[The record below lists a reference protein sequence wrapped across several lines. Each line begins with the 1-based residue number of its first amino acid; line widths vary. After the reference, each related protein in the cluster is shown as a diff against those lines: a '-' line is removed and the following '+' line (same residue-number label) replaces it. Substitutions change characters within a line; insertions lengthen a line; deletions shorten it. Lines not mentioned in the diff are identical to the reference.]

1 MRFDWYQASIEAKN
15 QDVIRELS
23 KLGHEVVNVP
33 PRHHY
38 TEGYQVLHKARGAVA
53 TVWLGGRGVNPHAFA
68 SSDDTDAF
76 VDLVRSCWPDRH
88 LVTRLDAAED
98 FNEAGSY
105 DRLRPVTRRI
115 AKRHRLKFP
124 KFEDDL
130 NPRAGRTQYVGGT
143 SSDYRVRLYEKG
155 WEQVAKIHAGLK
167 GKIQIE
173 SIDSITNKSTGET
186 LRPEDWTRIELQV
199 RPRQEEGRR
208 VAAVATPEQVWGFST
223 WTHELALEAMALDL
237 ERIFIRTK
245 RISKDDAALAWMCR
259 QYGSMLLRL
268 RDDLGDFSAVGKQ
281 IEYVIH
287 EQASNRDR

>member
-1 MRFDWYQASIEAKN
+1 MRFDWYQTTIQDKN
-15 QDVIRELS
+15 RVVVDQLS
-23 KLGHEVVNVP
+23 KLGHELLRVP

-38 TEGYQVLHKARGAVA
+38 TDAYQVLHKDRGAVA
-53 TVWLGGRGVNPHAFA
+53 TVWLGGKGVYPHAFA

-76 VDLVRSCWPDRH
+76 VDLVRGTWPDRH
-88 LVTRLDAAED
+88 LVTRLDAAQD
-98 FNEAGSY
+98 FNEARAY

-124 KFEDDL
+124 KYVDDL
-130 NPRAGRTQYVGGT
+130 NPMAGRTQYVGGT

-155 WEQVAKIHAGLK
+155 WEQVAKLLAGFK
-167 GKIQIE
+167 SGIPIQC
-173 SIDSITNKSTGET
+173 IDSVTNKSTGEK
-186 LRPEDWTRIELQV
+186 LKPENWTRIELQV

-237 ERIFIRTK
+237 ERICIRTK
-245 RISKDDAALAWMCR
+245 RVSKDDVALAWMCR
-259 QYGSMLLRL
+259 QYGSLLMRL

-281 IEYVIH
+281 IEYVIQ
-287 EQASNRDR
+287 EQAAYRDR